1 MKMYNLCTG
10 GHSVVTTAVLSSA
23 VRPNSPSGKFRYT
36 QGNTNTSTYFFINSN
51 PENISKLTKSALQGL
66 FLPSSRQIVR

>member
-23 VRPNSPSGKFRYT
+23 VCPNSPSEKFRYT
-36 QGNTNTSTYFFINSN
+36 QGNTNTSTYFFYQ
-51 PENISKLTKSALQGL
+51 LKS
-66 FLPSSRQIVR
+66 

>member
-36 QGNTNTSTYFFINSN
+36 QGNTNTSTSIFLSTQILKTSQNSPN
-51 PENISKLTKSALQGL
+51 PPYKGYSFLQVGK
-66 FLPSSRQIVR
+66 

>member
-23 VRPNSPSGKFRYT
+23 VRPNSLRGSSDTLKEILTPQPFLSTQIPKTSQNSPNPPYKGYSFLQVGK
-36 QGNTNTSTYFFINSN
+36 
-51 PENISKLTKSALQGL
+51 
-66 FLPSSRQIVR
+66 